1 MKKLH
6 AESGADMINKDGLI
20 MHPKINHLI
29 QLQELSLIRAEQKA
43 HRHGHRLDEL
53 DASVADLTAQLTP
66 DIQSLVVRMQKR
78 DSIIIVPMVN
88 GICTACGMR
97 LPTSHV
103 QQVKVSDQL
112 QVCPVCT
119 RLLYFQEGLPLN
131 LGKAPRRS
139 EPRKLGIAK
148 FSASTLMIPRL
159 TATTRDDAV
168 RALALKMQEAG
179 FVDDAGKLVEASLRR
194 EAIVSTALDHG
205 LAFPHVRGVEGG
217 GLTFG
222 LGISSKGIKFDDQEK
237 SLTKIVFFIVI
248 PTAASAFY
256 LKLLAGLAATFSEAE
271 ARKAL
276 MTEDSPEKLW
286 KALVKLTKK
295 TIP

>member
-1 MKKLH
+1 
-6 AESGADMINKDGLI
+6 

-43 HRHGHRLDEL
+43 HRGGHRLDEL
-53 DASVADLTAQLTP
+53 TAAIRDLTAQLSP
-66 DIQSLVVRMQKR
+66 EIQALVLRMQKR
-78 DSIIIVPMVN
+78 DSIIIAPMTN
-88 GICTACGMR
+88 GTCNACGMR

-119 RLLYFQEGLPLN
+119 RLLYFQEGLPRHV
-131 LGKAPRRS
+131 GKAAKHT
-139 EPRKLGIAK
+139 EPRKVGVAR
-148 FSASTLMIPRL
+148 FSSSSLMIPRL
-159 TATTRDDAV
+159 TATTRDEAI
-168 RALALKMQEAG
+168 RELAKKMQEAG
-179 FVDDAGKLVEASLRR
+179 VVDDASKLVDAALKR
-194 EAIVSTALDHG
+194 ESIVSTALEHT

-217 GLTFG
+217 GLTLG
-222 LGISSKGIKFDDQEK
+222 LGVSAKGIKFDDNDK
-237 SLTKIVFFIVI
+237 GLTKIIFFIVI

-256 LKLLAGLAATFSEAE
+256 LKLLAGLAETFSEAE

-276 MTEDSPEKLW
+276 SAEDSPEKMW

-295 TIP
+295 TVQ

>member
-1 MKKLH
+1 
-6 AESGADMINKDGLI
+6 

-43 HRHGHRLDEL
+43 HRHGHRLEEL
-53 DASVADLTAQLTP
+53 DASVADLTSQLP
-66 DIQSLVVRMQKR
+66 ADVQALVMRMQKR
-78 DSIIIVPMVN
+78 DSIIIVPMTN

-119 RLLYFQEGLPLN
+119 RLLYFEDGLPRN
-131 LGKAPRRS
+131 VGKAPRRS
-139 EPRKLGIAK
+139 EPRKVGIAR

-159 TATTRDDAV
+159 AATTREEAIQE
-168 RALALKMQEAG
+168 LATKMQEAS
-179 FVDDAGKLVEASLRR
+179 FVDDAGKLVDAALKR
-194 EAIVSTALDHG
+194 EAIVSTALDHS

-217 GLTFG
+217 GLTLG
-222 LGISSKGIKFDDQEK
+222 LGISAKGIKFDGHDK
-237 SLTKIVFFIVI
+237 GPTKIIFFMVI

-256 LKLLAGLAATFSEAE
+256 LKLLAGLAETFSDAD

-276 MTEDSPEKLW
+276 MAEESPEKLW
-286 KALVKLTKK
+286 KALIKLTKK
-295 TIP
+295 TIT

>member
-1 MKKLH
+1 
-6 AESGADMINKDGLI
+6 

-43 HRHGHRLDEL
+43 HRHGHRLEEL
-53 DASVADLTAQLTP
+53 DASVADLTSQLSP
-66 DIQSLVVRMQKR
+66 DIQSLVMRMQKR

-119 RLLYFQEGLPLN
+119 RLLYFQEGLPRN
-131 LGKAPRRS
+131 VGKSPRRS
-139 EPRKLGIAK
+139 EPRKVGVAR
-148 FSASTLMIPRL
+148 FSAPSLMIPRL
-159 TATTRDDAV
+159 AATTREEAI
-168 RALALKMQEAG
+168 RELSLKMQEAA
-179 FVDDAGKLVEASLRR
+179 FVDDAGKLVEASLKR

-217 GLTFG
+217 GLTMG
-222 LGISSKGIKFDDQEK
+222 LGVSAKGIKFDDQEK
-237 SLTKIVFFIVI
+237 NLTKIIFFIVI

-256 LKLLAGLAATFSEAE
+256 LKLLAGLAATFADAE

-276 MTEDSPEKLW
+276 TAEESPDKLW
-286 KALVKLTKK
+286 KTLVKLTKK

>member
-1 MKKLH
+1 
-6 AESGADMINKDGLI
+6 

-53 DASVADLTAQLTP
+53 DASIADLTGQLSA
-66 DIQSLVVRMQKR
+66 DVQSLVVRMQKR

-88 GICTACGMR
+88 GACTGCGMR

-112 QVCPVCT
+112 QVCPICT
-119 RLLYFQEGLPLN
+119 RLLYFQEGLPRHV
-131 LGKAPRRS
+131 GKAPRRS
-139 EPRKLGIAK
+139 EPRKVGIAR
-148 FSASTLMIPRL
+148 FSAPGLMIPRL
-159 TATTRDDAV
+159 KATTRDEAI
-168 RALALKMQEAG
+168 AELATKMQEEG
-179 FVDDAGKLVEASLRR
+179 FVDDAGKLVDAALKR
-194 EAIVSTALDHG
+194 EAIVSTALEHS

-217 GLTFG
+217 GLTLG
-222 LGISSKGIKFDDQEK
+222 LGISPKGIKFDGHDK
-237 SLTKIVFFIVI
+237 NLTKIVFFLVI

-256 LKLLAGLAATFSEAE
+256 LKLLAGLAETFSDAD

-276 MTEDSPEKLW
+276 SAEESPEKLW

-295 TIP
+295 TIL

>member
-1 MKKLH
+1 
-6 AESGADMINKDGLI
+6 

-53 DASVADLTAQLTP
+53 DASVADLTSQLP
-66 DIQSLVVRMQKR
+66 QDVQALVARMQKR
-78 DSIIIVPMVN
+78 DSIIIVPMTN

-112 QVCPVCT
+112 QVCPICT
-119 RLLYFQEGLPLN
+119 RLLYFEDGLPRN
-131 LGKAPRRS
+131 VGKAPRRS
-139 EPRKLGIAK
+139 EPRKVGIAR

-159 TATTRDDAV
+159 AATSREEAI
-168 RALALKMQEAG
+168 RELATKMQEAS
-179 FVDDAGKLVEASLRR
+179 FVDDAGKLVEAALKR

-217 GLTFG
+217 GLTLG
-222 LGISSKGIKFDDQEK
+222 LGISTKGIKFDGHDK
-237 SLTKIVFFIVI
+237 GLTKIIFFLVI

-256 LKLLAGLAATFSEAE
+256 LKLLAGLAETFSDTD
-271 ARKAL
+271 ARKTLLA
-276 MTEDSPEKLW
+276 EENPEKLW
-286 KALVKLTKK
+286 KVLIKLTKK
-295 TIP
+295 TIL